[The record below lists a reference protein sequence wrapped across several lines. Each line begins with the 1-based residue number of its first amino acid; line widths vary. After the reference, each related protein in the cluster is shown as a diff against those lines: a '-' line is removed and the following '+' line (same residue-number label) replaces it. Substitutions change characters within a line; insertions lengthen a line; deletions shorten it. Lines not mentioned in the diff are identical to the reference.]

1 MATKL
6 DSAPLIEAGG
16 GGTRRVAR
24 RLGIDPAVL
33 CRPLS
38 IDQADRYAIKLGLHP
53 TDVWG
58 QAVFWA
64 DDD

>member
-6 DSAPLIEAGG
+6 DPAPLIEAGG

-58 QAVFWA
+58 QAAFWA
-64 DDD
+64 DD